1 MIEQNNPFLP
11 HTLVQDEDV
20 EWQILGDGLR
30 RKVMG
35 YNDKLML
42 VKVDF
47 QKGSIGTLHHHP
59 HLQISYV
66 ASGSFET
73 TIGENVKILNAGD
86 VYCVPENVI
95 HGVVC
100 LEKGQLIDVFS
111 PLREDF
117 L

>member
-1 MIEQNNPFLP
+1 MIEQKNDFLP
-11 HTLVQDEDV
+11 HTLVQDKDV
-20 EWQILGDGLR
+20 AWEELGGGLR
-30 RKVMG
+30 RKVMA
-35 YNDKLML
+35 YNNALML

-47 QKGSIGTLHHHP
+47 EKGSIGTLHHHP

-73 TIGENVKILNAGD
+73 SIGENVKILNAGD
-86 VYCVPENVI
+86 VYCVPANVI
-95 HGVVC
+95 HGVIC
-100 LEKGQLIDVFS
+100 LEKGQLIDIFS